1 MAVGFVLITTHPGAE
16 LSVREAV
23 ARIEYVSGQ
32 WIVFGLHD
40 LFVKVEAEDEVEL
53 TRCVVQEI
61 RSIEGIADTR
71 TVIGAEI

>member
-1 MAVGFVLITTHPGAE
+1 MAVGFVLITTNPGAE
-16 LSVREAV
+16 LSVRESV
-23 ARIEYVSGQ
+23 SKIEHVSGQ

>member
-16 LSVREAV
+16 LSVRESV
-23 ARIEYVSGQ
+23 SKIEHVTGQ
-32 WIVFGLHD
+32 WIVFGLHY
-40 LFVKVEAEDEVEL
+40 LFIKVEAEDEVEL

-71 TVIGAEI
+71 TLIGAEI

>member
-1 MAVGFVLITTHPGAE
+1 
-16 LSVREAV
+16 
-23 ARIEYVSGQ
+23 
-32 WIVFGLHD
+32 VFGLHD
-40 LFVKVEAEDEVEL
+40 LFVKVEAEDEVDL

>member
-1 MAVGFVLITTHPGAE
+1 MAVGFVLITTQPGAE
-16 LSVREAV
+16 VSVREAV
-23 ARIEYVSGQ
+23 SKIEHVSGQ

-40 LFVKVEAEDEVEL
+40 LFVKVEAEDDVEL

-71 TVIGAEI
+71 TLIGAEI

>member
-23 ARIEYVSGQ
+23 SRIEYVSGQ
-32 WIVFGLHD
+32 WIVVGLHD

>member
-1 MAVGFVLITTHPGAE
+1 MD
-16 LSVREAV
+16 S
-23 ARIEYVSGQ
+23 
-32 WIVFGLHD
+32 VFGLHD

>member
-1 MAVGFVLITTHPGAE
+1 MAVGFVLIATHPGAE
-16 LSVREAV
+16 LSVRESV
-23 ARIEYVSGQ
+23 SKIEHVSGQ